1 MAKIL
6 VIYSSLTRTL
16 IFTFCLISLS
26 LLTSCA
32 SLGPLHR
39 AAESGN
45 INKVRTLLDAGADVN
60 HRANPGLMEL
70 EPDGITPLFLAAKY
84 GHADAVRLLIKNG
97 ADVNA
102 KSNSKANALGTA
114 ARWGHTD
121 IARILL
127 DAGAEVDVVDGWSGG
142 TPLSYATEMG
152 NSTLVRLLLKAGADP
167 GLAWFDKSPLKI
179 ARAMGNTS
187 IIRMLEEA
195 EGRHNMKSTKSYS
208 FVSETDTAVQEPDLS
223 TQPIVST
230 GNLYLGSYHALVIGN
245 NNYKYIAKLNTA
257 INDAKSI
264 GYVLQNEYGF
274 KVKLIVDGTRNDML
288 SVLDGYRMKLTQN
301 DNLLIYYAGH
311 GYYDKEAERGYWLPI
326 DARETTK
333 VAWLSNVDI
342 TDTLKATKAKH
353 VMVVADSCYS
363 GTLTRSIHVK
373 LRSPEYLSRISRKK
387 ARTVLTS
394 GGLEPVSDS
403 GGGSHSVFAKVFL
416 DVLKENTGVMDG
428 TLLFT
433 KLRRP
438 VMVNSDQT
446 PQYSDIRKAGHDG
459 GDFLFVRKKK
469 K

>member
-1 MAKIL
+1 MSKIL
-6 VIYSSLTRTL
+6 VINSIPKRFL
-16 IFTFCLISLS
+16 IFIACLVLIS

-39 AAESGN
+39 AAESGD
-45 INKVRTLLDAGADVN
+45 INKVRTLIDAGEDVN
-60 HRANPGLMEL
+60 YRANPGLMEI

-102 KSNSKANALGTA
+102 KSNSRANALGIA
-114 ARWGHTD
+114 AKYGHTD

-127 DAGAEVDVVDGWSGG
+127 DAGAEVDVVDGWTGG

-152 NSTLVRLLLKAGADP
+152 NSTLVRLLLNAGADP
-167 GLAWFDKSPLKI
+167 GLAWFDNSPMKI
-179 ARAMGNTS
+179 ARATGNTS

-195 EGRHNMKSTKSYS
+195 ERRHNMKSNEAGTY
-208 FVSETDTAVQEPDLS
+208 VPETDMSVQELDLPSQTAVSID
-223 TQPIVST
+223 
-230 GNLYLGSYHALVIGN
+230 NLYLGSYHALIIGN

-257 INDAKSI
+257 INDAKSV
-264 GYVLQNEYGF
+264 GYILQNKYGF
-274 KVKLIVDGTRNDML
+274 KVKLIVDGTRNDIL
-288 SVLDGYRMKLTQN
+288 SVLDGYRTKLTQN

-311 GYYDKEAERGYWLPI
+311 GYYDKEAERGYWLPV
-326 DARETTK
+326 DAKETTK

-363 GTLTRSIHVK
+363 GTLTRAIHVK
-373 LRSPEYLSRISRKK
+373 LRSPEWLSKISRKK
-387 ARTVLTS
+387 SRTVLTS

-403 GGGSHSVFAKVFL
+403 GGGVHSVFAKVFL
-416 DVLKENTGVMDG
+416 NILKENTGVMDG
-428 TLLFT
+428 TLFFS

-459 GDFLFVRKKK
+459 GDFLFVRKKR
-469 K
+469 